1 MKGLAR
7 LSGAKGPAE
16 QDDFQKGTGIY
27 IQKFEGNPKVKLADI
42 QKTVGSYKVAK
53 VQATIT
59 SKVAEK
65 DGKWTAGTFALANP
79 KDDDCLK
86 VVAEK
91 KEKTLVLTG
100 VLSEDDK
107 GSQTLTLS
115 KVAEAK

>member
-27 IQKFEGNPKVKLADI
+27 IQKFDGNPKVKEADI
-42 QKTVGSYKVAK
+42 KKVLGNYKLVK
-53 VQATIT
+53 VQAKIT

-65 DGKWTAGTFALANP
+65 DGKWTAGAFALANP

-86 VVAEK
+86 VVKEM
-91 KEKTLVLTG
+91 KEKTLVLSG
-100 VLSEDDK
+100 VVSEDDK
-107 GSQTLTLS
+107 GNQTLTLA